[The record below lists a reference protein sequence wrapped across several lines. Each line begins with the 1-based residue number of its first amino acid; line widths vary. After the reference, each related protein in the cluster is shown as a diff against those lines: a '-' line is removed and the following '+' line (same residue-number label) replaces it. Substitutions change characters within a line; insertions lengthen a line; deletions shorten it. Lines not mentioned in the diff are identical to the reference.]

1 MKKIISLVVATM
13 MAVSMMAVSALPAM
27 AADNVSSPTA
37 AVLQQGK
44 AQTTVNGETRQ
55 GVTYTIDTANASKVT
70 FSYNGEGTF
79 KSWSDNL
86 GSLGLAE
93 GTDYTK
99 ATNAGGTIVIT
110 FISQKAITAWNEG
123 KVVVNAIV
131 EFATT
136 TAASTTEATT
146 EATTNTTTKAN
157 DTTEATTKATTSEDN
172 EETTTTVAA
181 ETTKASATKNTSSK
195 SPATGSSTAAVAGV
209 VAAGAAFAVMVATKK
224 RNND

>member
-13 MAVSMMAVSALPAM
+13 MAVSMMAVSVLPAM

-44 AQTTVNGETRQ
+44 AQTTVNGETKQ
-55 GVTYTIDTANASKVT
+55 GVTYTVDTTKARKVT

-99 ATNAGGTIVIT
+99 ATNADNSIVIT
-110 FISQKAITAWNEG
+110 FMSQKAITAWNEG

-146 EATTNTTTKAN
+146 EATDAKT
-157 DTTEATTKATTSEDN
+157 TTKATTSEDN
-172 EETTTTVAA
+172 EETTVAKA
-181 ETTKASATKNTSSK
+181 VKTTKASAKKNTSSK

-224 RNND
+224 KNND

>member
-13 MAVSMMAVSALPAM
+13 MAVSMIAVSALPAM

-44 AQTTVNGETRQ
+44 AQTTVNGETKQ
-55 GVTYTIDTANASKVT
+55 GVTYTVDTTKASKVT
-70 FSYNGEGTF
+70 FSYKGEGTF

-99 ATNAGGTIVIT
+99 ATNADNSIVIT
-110 FISQKAITAWNEG
+110 FMSQKAITAWNEG

-146 EATTNTTTKAN
+146 EATDAKT
-157 DTTEATTKATTSEDN
+157 TTKATTSEDN
-172 EETTTTVAA
+172 EKTTVAKA
-181 ETTKASATKNTSSK
+181 VETTKASAKKNTSSK

-224 RNND
+224 KNND

>member
-44 AQTTVNGETRQ
+44 AQTTVNGETKQ
-55 GVTYTIDTANASKVT
+55 GVTYTVDTTKARKVT

-99 ATNAGGTIVIT
+99 ATNADNSIVIT
-110 FISQKAITAWNEG
+110 FMSQKAITAWNEG

-146 EATTNTTTKAN
+146 EATDAKT
-157 DTTEATTKATTSEDN
+157 TTKATTSEDN
-172 EETTTTVAA
+172 EETTVAKA
-181 ETTKASATKNTSSK
+181 VETTKASAKKNTSSK

-224 RNND
+224 KNND

>member
-1 MKKIISLVVATM
+1 MKKIISLVIATM

-44 AQTTVNGETRQ
+44 AQTTVNGETKQ
-55 GVTYTIDTANASKVT
+55 GVTYTVDATKARKVT

-99 ATNAGGTIVIT
+99 TNNADNSLVIT
-110 FISQKAITAWNEG
+110 FMSQKAITAWNEG
-123 KVVVNAIV
+123 KVVVNAVV

-136 TAASTTEATT
+136 TAASTTEATDAKT
-146 EATTNTTTKAN
+146 
-157 DTTEATTKATTSEDN
+157 TTKATTSEDN
-172 EETTTTVAA
+172 EETSVAKEV
-181 ETTKASATKNTSSK
+181 ETTKASAKKNTSSK

-224 RNND
+224 KNND

>member
-44 AQTTVNGETRQ
+44 AQTTVNGETKQ
-55 GVTYTIDTANASKVT
+55 GVTYTVDTTKASKVT
-70 FSYNGEGTF
+70 FSYKGEGTF

-99 ATNAGGTIVIT
+99 ATNADNSIVIT
-110 FISQKAITAWNEG
+110 FMSQKAITAWNEG

-136 TAASTTEATT
+136 TAASTTAATT
-146 EATTNTTTKAN
+146 EATDAKT
-157 DTTEATTKATTSEDN
+157 TTKATTSEDN
-172 EETTTTVAA
+172 EETTVAKA
-181 ETTKASATKNTSSK
+181 VETTKASAKKNTSSK

-224 RNND
+224 KNND

>member
-44 AQTTVNGETRQ
+44 AQTTVNGETKQ
-55 GVTYTIDTANASKVT
+55 GVTYTVDTTKASKVT
-70 FSYNGEGTF
+70 FSYKGEGTF

-99 ATNAGGTIVIT
+99 ATNADNSIVIT
-110 FISQKAITAWNEG
+110 FMSQKAITAWNEG

-136 TAASTTEATT
+136 TAASTTA
-146 EATTNTTTKAN
+146 ATTKAT
-157 DTTEATTKATTSEDN
+157 DAKTTTKATTSEDN
-172 EETTTTVAA
+172 EETTVAK
-181 ETTKASATKNTSSK
+181 EVKTTKASAKKNTSSK

-224 RNND
+224 KNND

>member
-44 AQTTVNGETRQ
+44 AQTTVNGETKQ
-55 GVTYTIDTANASKVT
+55 GVTYTVDATKASKVT
-70 FSYNGEGTF
+70 FSYKGEGTF

-99 ATNAGGTIVIT
+99 TNNADNSLVIT
-110 FISQKAITAWNEG
+110 FMSQKAITAWNEG

-146 EATTNTTTKAN
+146 KATDAKT
-157 DTTEATTKATTSEDN
+157 TTKATTSEDN
-172 EETTTTVAA
+172 EETTVAKAA
-181 ETTKASATKNTSSK
+181 ETTKASAKKNTSSK

-224 RNND
+224 KNND

>member
-44 AQTTVNGETRQ
+44 AQTTVNGETKQ
-55 GVTYTIDTANASKVT
+55 GVTYTVDTTKARKVT

-99 ATNAGGTIVIT
+99 ATNADNSIVIT
-110 FISQKAITAWNEG
+110 FMSQKAITAWNEG
-123 KVVVNAIV
+123 KVVINAIV

-146 EATTNTTTKAN
+146 EATDAKT
-157 DTTEATTKATTSEDN
+157 TTKATTSEDN
-172 EETTTTVAA
+172 EETTVAK
-181 ETTKASATKNTSSK
+181 EVKTTKASAKKNTSSK

-224 RNND
+224 KNND

>member
-44 AQTTVNGETRQ
+44 AQTTVNGETKQ
-55 GVTYTIDTANASKVT
+55 GVTYTVDTTKARKVT

-99 ATNAGGTIVIT
+99 ATNADNSIVIT
-110 FISQKAITAWNEG
+110 FMSQKAITAWNEG

-136 TAASTTEATT
+136 TAASTTAATT
-146 EATTNTTTKAN
+146 EATDAKT
-157 DTTEATTKATTSEDN
+157 TTKATTSEDN
-172 EETTTTVAA
+172 EETTVAK
-181 ETTKASATKNTSSK
+181 EVKTTKASAKKNTSSK

-224 RNND
+224 KNND

>member
-44 AQTTVNGETRQ
+44 AQTTVNGETKQ
-55 GVTYTIDTANASKVT
+55 GVTYTVDTTKASKVT
-70 FSYNGEGTF
+70 FSYKGEGTF

-99 ATNAGGTIVIT
+99 ATNADNSIVIT
-110 FISQKAITAWNEG
+110 FMSQKAITAWNEG

-146 EATTNTTTKAN
+146 EATDAKT
-157 DTTEATTKATTSEDN
+157 TTKATTSEDN
-172 EETTTTVAA
+172 EETTVAKA
-181 ETTKASATKNTSSK
+181 VETTKASAKKNTSSK

-224 RNND
+224 KNND

>member
-1 MKKIISLVVATM
+1 MKKIISLVIATM

-44 AQTTVNGETRQ
+44 AQTTVNGETKQ
-55 GVTYTIDTANASKVT
+55 GVTYTVDTTKASKVT
-70 FSYNGEGTF
+70 FSYKGEGTF

-99 ATNAGGTIVIT
+99 ATNADNSIVIT
-110 FISQKAITAWNEG
+110 FMSQKAITAWNEG

-136 TAASTTEATT
+136 TAASTTAATT
-146 EATTNTTTKAN
+146 EATDAKT
-157 DTTEATTKATTSEDN
+157 TTKATTSEDN
-172 EETTTTVAA
+172 EETTVAKA
-181 ETTKASATKNTSSK
+181 VETTKASAKKNTSSK

-224 RNND
+224 KNND

>member
-44 AQTTVNGETRQ
+44 AQTTVNGETKQ
-55 GVTYTIDTANASKVT
+55 GVTYTVDTTKARKVT

-99 ATNAGGTIVIT
+99 ATNADNSIVIT

-146 EATTNTTTKAN
+146 EATDAKT
-157 DTTEATTKATTSEDN
+157 TTKATTSEDN
-172 EETTTTVAA
+172 EETTVAKA
-181 ETTKASATKNTSSK
+181 VETTKASAKKNTSSK

-224 RNND
+224 KNND

>member
-44 AQTTVNGETRQ
+44 AQTTVNGETKQ
-55 GVTYTIDTANASKVT
+55 GVTYTVDATKANKVT

-79 KSWSDNL
+79 KNWSDNL

-99 ATNAGGTIVIT
+99 TTNADGTIVIT
-110 FISQKAITAWNEG
+110 FMSQKAITAWNEG

-136 TAASTTEATT
+136 TAATTTEATT
-146 EATTNTTTKAN
+146 EATDSKT
-157 DTTEATTKATTSEDN
+157 TTKATTSEDN
-172 EETTTTVAA
+172 EETTVAKA
-181 ETTKASATKNTSSK
+181 VETTKASAKKNTSSK

-224 RNND
+224 KNND

>member
-44 AQTTVNGETRQ
+44 AQTTVNGETKQ
-55 GVTYTIDTANASKVT
+55 GVTYTVDTTKARKVT

-99 ATNAGGTIVIT
+99 ATNADNSIVIT
-110 FISQKAITAWNEG
+110 FMSQKAITAWNEG

-146 EATTNTTTKAN
+146 EATDAKT
-157 DTTEATTKATTSEDN
+157 TTKATTSEDN
-172 EETTTTVAA
+172 EKTTVAKA
-181 ETTKASATKNTSSK
+181 VKTTKASAKKNTSSK

-224 RNND
+224 KNND

>member
-44 AQTTVNGETRQ
+44 AQTTVNGETKQ
-55 GVTYTIDTANASKVT
+55 GVTYTVDTTKARKVT

-99 ATNAGGTIVIT
+99 ATNADNSIVIT
-110 FISQKAITAWNEG
+110 FMSQKAITAWNEG

-136 TAASTTEATT
+136 TAASTTAATT
-146 EATTNTTTKAN
+146 EATDAKT
-157 DTTEATTKATTSEDN
+157 TTKATTSEDN
-172 EETTTTVAA
+172 EETTVAKA
-181 ETTKASATKNTSSK
+181 VETTKASAKKNTSSK

-224 RNND
+224 KNND

>member
-44 AQTTVNGETRQ
+44 AQTTVNGETKQ
-55 GVTYTIDTANASKVT
+55 GVTYTVDATKASKVT

-99 ATNAGGTIVIT
+99 ATNADGTIVIT
-110 FISQKAITAWNEG
+110 FMSQKAITAWNEG
-123 KVVVNAIV
+123 KVIVNAIV

-146 EATTNTTTKAN
+146 EATTKAA
-157 DTTEATTKATTSEDN
+157 DAKTTTKATTSEDN
-172 EETTTTVAA
+172 EETTVTKAA
-181 ETTKASATKNTSSK
+181 ETTKATAKKNTSSK

-224 RNND
+224 KNND

>member
-44 AQTTVNGETRQ
+44 AQTTVNGETKQ
-55 GVTYTIDTANASKVT
+55 GVTYTVDTTKARKVT

-99 ATNAGGTIVIT
+99 ATNADNSIVIT
-110 FISQKAITAWNEG
+110 FMSQKAITAWNEG

-136 TAASTTEATT
+136 TAASTTAATT
-146 EATTNTTTKAN
+146 EATDAKT
-157 DTTEATTKATTSEDN
+157 TTKATTSEDN
-172 EETTTTVAA
+172 EETTVAKA
-181 ETTKASATKNTSSK
+181 VKTTKASAKKNTSSK

-224 RNND
+224 KNND